1 MGVAVA
7 EQLDPPLISKEQNLL
22 ACATVQSGRLPIS
35 PLVGKTFWY
44 SVSPS
49 RDGKSRIFYVELF
62 FYLAE
67 VLRAVTHLQVHHAI
81 KLCEDFLI
89 EETTVE
95 NCIDVLSL
103 ADLFSIPVLE
113 KVCFQFFLLIINN

>member
-1 MGVAVA
+1 M
-7 EQLDPPLISKEQNLL
+7 
-22 ACATVQSGRLPIS
+22 
-35 PLVGKTFWY
+35 
-44 SVSPS
+44 
-49 RDGKSRIFYVELF
+49 
-62 FYLAE
+62 
-67 VLRAVTHLQVHHAI
+67 THLQVHDAI

-113 KVCFQFFLLIINN
+113 KVISSFFSFFHSYRFD

>member
-1 MGVAVA
+1 M
-7 EQLDPPLISKEQNLL
+7 
-22 ACATVQSGRLPIS
+22 T
-35 PLVGKTFWY
+35 
-44 SVSPS
+44 SVNIDN
-49 RDGKSRIFYVELF
+49 RYFII
-62 FYLAE
+62 YLAE
-67 VLRAVTHLQVHHAI
+67 VLRAVTHLQVNHAI

-113 KVCFQFFLLIINN
+113 KVCLNFFFFSNFKIINFRN

>member
-1 MGVAVA
+1 M
-7 EQLDPPLISKEQNLL
+7 LIK
-22 ACATVQSGRLPIS
+22 I
-35 PLVGKTFWY
+35 
-44 SVSPS
+44 
-49 RDGKSRIFYVELF
+49 I

-113 KVCFQFFLLIINN
+113 KVCEDWFVFLLIKIDLLDK

>member
-1 MGVAVA
+1 M
-7 EQLDPPLISKEQNLL
+7 
-22 ACATVQSGRLPIS
+22 
-35 PLVGKTFWY
+35 
-44 SVSPS
+44 
-49 RDGKSRIFYVELF
+49 
-62 FYLAE
+62 
-67 VLRAVTHLQVHHAI
+67 THLQVHDAI

-113 KVCFQFFLLIINN
+113 KVIRSILLFLNSYSI

>member
-1 MGVAVA
+1 MG
-7 EQLDPPLISKEQNLL
+7 ERILI
-22 ACATVQSGRLPIS
+22 GRYW
-35 PLVGKTFWY
+35 F
-44 SVSPS
+44 
-49 RDGKSRIFYVELF
+49 
-62 FYLAE
+62 LAE
-67 VLRAVTHLQVHHAI
+67 VLRAVTHLQVHDAI

-113 KVCFQFFLLIINN
+113 KVRSNHFDNFDFHSFDFRSTNSFFEIFLK

>member
-1 MGVAVA
+1 
-7 EQLDPPLISKEQNLL
+7 LN
-22 ACATVQSGRLPIS
+22 
-35 PLVGKTFWY
+35 
-44 SVSPS
+44 
-49 RDGKSRIFYVELF
+49 ELCCF
-62 FYLAE
+62 FLYLAE

-113 KVCFQFFLLIINN
+113 KVCLILFLIFI

>member
-1 MGVAVA
+1 M
-7 EQLDPPLISKEQNLL
+7 IKF
-22 ACATVQSGRLPIS
+22 I
-35 PLVGKTFWY
+35 
-44 SVSPS
+44 
-49 RDGKSRIFYVELF
+49 IH
-62 FYLAE
+62 LAE

-113 KVCFQFFLLIINN
+113 KVCWDFLNNSLLFFYLIR

>member
-1 MGVAVA
+1 MMIV
-7 EQLDPPLISKEQNLL
+7 N
-22 ACATVQSGRLPIS
+22 
-35 PLVGKTFWY
+35 
-44 SVSPS
+44 
-49 RDGKSRIFYVELF
+49 IFF
-62 FYLAE
+62 LAE
-67 VLRAVTHLQVHHAI
+67 VLRAVTHLQVHDAI

-113 KVCFQFFLLIINN
+113 KVGDQNSINHH

>member
-1 MGVAVA
+1 M
-7 EQLDPPLISKEQNLL
+7 
-22 ACATVQSGRLPIS
+22 T
-35 PLVGKTFWY
+35 
-44 SVSPS
+44 SVNIDN
-49 RDGKSRIFYVELF
+49 RYVII
-62 FYLAE
+62 YLAE
-67 VLRAVTHLQVHHAI
+67 VLRAVTHLQVNHAI

-113 KVCFQFFLLIINN
+113 KVCLNFFFFSNFKIINFRN

>member
-1 MGVAVA
+1 M
-7 EQLDPPLISKEQNLL
+7 
-22 ACATVQSGRLPIS
+22 
-35 PLVGKTFWY
+35 
-44 SVSPS
+44 
-49 RDGKSRIFYVELF
+49 
-62 FYLAE
+62 
-67 VLRAVTHLQVHHAI
+67 THLQVHDAI

-113 KVCFQFFLLIINN
+113 KVISSFFSFIHIDLIRSINSFYEISQK

>member
-1 MGVAVA
+1 M
-7 EQLDPPLISKEQNLL
+7 LIK
-22 ACATVQSGRLPIS
+22 I
-35 PLVGKTFWY
+35 
-44 SVSPS
+44 
-49 RDGKSRIFYVELF
+49 I

-113 KVCFQFFLLIINN
+113 KVCEDCFVFLLIKIDLLDK

>member
-1 MGVAVA
+1 MKILVC
-7 EQLDPPLISKEQNLL
+7 LLIICLCWFIL
-22 ACATVQSGRLPIS
+22 
-35 PLVGKTFWY
+35 
-44 SVSPS
+44 
-49 RDGKSRIFYVELF
+49 
-62 FYLAE
+62 YLAE

-113 KVCFQFFLLIINN
+113 KVWFNILLQIIYVFITLD

>member
-1 MGVAVA
+1 MMIV
-7 EQLDPPLISKEQNLL
+7 N
-22 ACATVQSGRLPIS
+22 
-35 PLVGKTFWY
+35 
-44 SVSPS
+44 
-49 RDGKSRIFYVELF
+49 IFF
-62 FYLAE
+62 LAE
-67 VLRAVTHLQVHHAI
+67 VLRAVTHLQVHDAI

-113 KVCFQFFLLIINN
+113 KVGDRNSINHH

>member
-1 MGVAVA
+1 MK
-7 EQLDPPLISKEQNLL
+7 I
-22 ACATVQSGRLPIS
+22 I
-35 PLVGKTFWY
+35 
-44 SVSPS
+44 
-49 RDGKSRIFYVELF
+49 I
-62 FYLAE
+62 YLAE

-113 KVCFQFFLLIINN
+113 KVC

>member
-1 MGVAVA
+1 
-7 EQLDPPLISKEQNLL
+7 
-22 ACATVQSGRLPIS
+22 
-35 PLVGKTFWY
+35 
-44 SVSPS
+44 
-49 RDGKSRIFYVELF
+49 
-62 FYLAE
+62 
-67 VLRAVTHLQVHHAI
+67 VTHLQVHHAI

-113 KVCFQFFLLIINN
+113 KVCLISVEIFK

>member
-1 MGVAVA
+1 MSAREKSGWVK
-7 EQLDPPLISKEQNLL
+7 LIF
-22 ACATVQSGRLPIS
+22 A
-35 PLVGKTFWY
+35 
-44 SVSPS
+44 
-49 RDGKSRIFYVELF
+49 
-62 FYLAE
+62 LAE

-113 KVCFQFFLLIINN
+113 KVSVASLSDVSLSLFSSVSSS